1 MDTTAGKRPP
11 PPPAAGPPTVED
23 LILGTGDGHRLTG
36 ELAAPT
42 GAIAVAVLCHP
53 HPDYGGDRF
62 NTVIDALF
70 RALPDV
76 GIAALR
82 FDFRRPIDGGGVGR
96 APLDVAAALAAA
108 ADRSPGRPTFL
119 VGYSFGAA
127 AALTAAAGRGD
138 VAALVAIAPP
148 LALLPAPPPPIVPT
162 LVLVPAH
169 DQFSPPDAV
178 APLAATWPAAHQ
190 ETIDAADHFLAGRT
204 DWVAERVAA
213 WLGERVAAW
222 LGERVDL

>member
-1 MDTTAGKRPP
+1 MDTTAGNPSPAR
-11 PPPAAGPPTVED
+11 PAAGPPTVDE
-23 LILGTGDGHRLTG
+23 LILATEDGHRLTG
-36 ELAAPT
+36 ELAAPA
-42 GAIAVAVLCHP
+42 GAVAVAVLCHP

-62 NTVIDALF
+62 NAVIAALF
-70 RALPDV
+70 RTLPDV

-82 FDFRRPIDGGGVGR
+82 FDFRRPIDGGGIGR
-96 APLDVAAALAAA
+96 APLDVAAALAEAS
-108 ADRSPGRPTFL
+108 DRSPGHPAFL

-127 AALTAAAGRGD
+127 AALATAAGRDD

-148 LALLPAPPPPIVPT
+148 LALLPAPPPPVVPT

-178 APLAATWPAAHQ
+178 APVVGTWPAARQ

-204 DWVAERVAA
+204 HGVAERVAA
-213 WLGERVAAW
+213 WLGERVD
-222 LGERVDL
+222 R